1 MGAHIS
7 VLHILLFSVKNN
19 HPNLVFWI
27 THASFF
33 EGCLTPA
40 RWTKL
45 KYELPKSL
53 KGPWRFIP
61 ANFKKITCALFS
73 FLRALHERMFFLR
86 FARFKG
92 GWMCP
97 KIPCALTWFLGA
109 ISASKFF
116 DTLRPIYYMVLWLKT
131 DLLWGL
137 PNTLKII
144 KTEILAHKK
153 LKGFLK
159 NNICEFQEYSTI
171 LSSPKIPC
179 ALFRYLHALCMC
191 KIFDALR
198 SI

>member
-1 MGAHIS
+1 MDRVRL
-7 VLHILLFSVKNN
+7 VLWGLPYARKMDKIEI
-19 HPNLVFWI
+19 W
-27 THASFF
+27 ASKKFK
-33 EGCLTPA
+33 G
-40 RWTKL
+40 
-45 KYELPKSL
+45 SL
-53 KGPWRFIP
+53 KIYPCEFQKNQTILSCP
-61 ANFKKITCALFS
+61 KITCALFS

-116 DTLRPIYYMVLWLKT
+116 DALRPIYYMVLWLKT